1 MREMKAAE
9 EKWILN
15 NDAEPHTEWI
25 SEGFLLDWS
34 GILALKNKIKKI
46 NNHLFTYIS
55 ATRPPVTRT

>member
-34 GILALKNKIKKI
+34 GILALKNKKDKQSFI
-46 NNHLFTYIS
+46 HLHKCN
-55 ATRPPVTRT
+55 